1 MMAVM
6 ETKKKPTL
14 GIVVPCYNEEE
25 ALPDSAEALDQ
36 KLKDLI
42 GKGLV
47 SEKSFVLFSN
57 DGSKDGTAAYLHK
70 ICHENPR
77 FYMVDLLKNV
87 GHQYALLAGMQT
99 AANFCD
105 CVITIDADLQQD
117 IEAMD
122 AFLEAYANGY
132 EVVYGV
138 RNDRSA
144 DGFFKKMTA
153 GAFYGL
159 MHLLGADIKSNAADY
174 RLMSANAIRSLSEY
188 GESNLFLRGLIPYM
202 GYPSDTVYFDVKERQ
217 KGVSKYTFSKMLTL
231 ALDGITSFSDR
242 PIRLIGTVGLLM
254 FIFSLGMI
262 LHSVITYILGA
273 NQPGYTTTVI
283 SIWMVGGLVMISMGV
298 LGAYIGKIYSET
310 KHRPRYQ
317 IKATVLPGKEEQ
329 D

>member
-6 ETKKKPTL
+6 ETKKKPIL

-25 ALPDSAEALDQ
+25 ALPDSAEALEK

-42 GKGLV
+42 QKGTV

-57 DGSKDGTAAYLHK
+57 DGSKDGTAAYLNQ
-70 ICHENPR
+70 ICHNNPH
-77 FYMVDLLKNV
+77 FYMVDLVKNV
-87 GHQYALLAGMQT
+87 GHQNALLAGMQT
-99 AANFCD
+99 AAEFCD
-105 CVITIDADLQQD
+105 CIITIDADLQQD

-122 AFLEAYANGY
+122 AFLESYQKGF

-138 RNDRSA
+138 RNDRNT

-153 GAFYGL
+153 NTFYGL
-159 MHLLGADIKSNAADY
+159 MHLLGADIKSNSADY
-174 RLMSANAIRSLSEY
+174 RLMSSGAVRSLSEY

-202 GYPSDTVYFDVKERQ
+202 GYASDTVYFDVRERQ
-217 KGVSKYTFSKMLTL
+217 KGSSKYTFSKMLTL

-242 PIRLIGTVGLLM
+242 PLKLIGTIGVLM

-262 LHSVITYILGA
+262 LHSVITYFLGA

-283 SIWMVGGLVMISMGV
+283 SIWMVGGILMISMGV
-298 LGAYIGKIYSET
+298 LGAYIGKIYTEA

-317 IKATVLPGKEEQ
+317 VRASILPGKEEN
-329 D
+329 

>member
-1 MMAVM
+1 MSVK
-6 ETKKKPTL
+6 EKPIL

-25 ALPDSAEALDQ
+25 ALPDSAEALEH
-36 KLKDLI
+36 KLSSLI
-42 GKGLV
+42 EKGSV

-57 DGSKDGTAAYLHK
+57 DGSKDGTAAYLHE
-70 ICHENPR
+70 ICHKNPH

-99 AANFCD
+99 AAEFCD
-105 CVITIDADLQQD
+105 AVITIDADLQQD
-117 IEAMD
+117 VEAMD
-122 AFLEAYANGY
+122 AFLESYQKGY

-153 GAFYGL
+153 GGFYGL
-159 MHLLGADIKSNAADY
+159 MHLLGADIKSNSADY
-174 RLMSANAIRSLSEY
+174 RLMSADAVRSLSEY

-217 KGVSKYTFSKMLTL
+217 KGQSKYTFSKMLTL

-242 PIRLIGTVGLLM
+242 PLKLIGTVGVLM
-254 FIFSLGMI
+254 FLFSLGMI
-262 LHSVITYILGA
+262 LHSVITYFLGA

-283 SIWMVGGLVMISMGV
+283 SIWMVGGLLMISMGV
-298 LGAYIGKIYSET
+298 LGAYIGKIYTET
-310 KHRPRYQ
+310 KRRPRYL
-317 IKATVLPGKEEQ
+317 IKGSILPGKE